1 MPDYTPNSH
10 KYKAEQ
16 QEREK
21 QQKVIEG
28 KAKRKKKSELGKL
41 RSAIV
46 SEDSK
51 NVSNHLLFD
60 VLVPALKNAVS
71 DMVTDGI
78 NMVLFGDSK
87 RSSGTSRRAGYYSY
101 DTRYNETR
109 DNYARRSTRSSG
121 YEFDDIIITT
131 RGEAEAVLNQMRGI
145 LEQFGVVRVAD
156 FYELVGE
163 EADYTDNKYGWSGLR
178 TADVAHVRDGYILRL
193 PKATLID

>member
-21 QQKVIEG
+21 QQKVIDG
-28 KAKRKKKSELGKL
+28 KVKRKKKSELGKL

-87 RSSGTSRRAGYYSY
+87 RSNGTSRRAGYYSY

-109 DNYARRSTRSSG
+109 DNYARRSARSSG
-121 YEFDDIIITT
+121 YEFDDIIIPT